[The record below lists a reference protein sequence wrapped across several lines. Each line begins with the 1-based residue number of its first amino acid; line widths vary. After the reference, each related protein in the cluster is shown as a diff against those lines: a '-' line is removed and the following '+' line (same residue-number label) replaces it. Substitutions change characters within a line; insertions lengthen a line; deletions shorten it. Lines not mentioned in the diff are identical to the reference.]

1 VKLTRLGLTS
11 ALFAAIVSGNAQ
23 AQIADTG
30 YPSKPIRM
38 IIPFTPSSAT
48 DIIARIIG
56 PKLVE
61 RWGKQVVIDN
71 RPSAGGIVAFKTVA
85 EATPDGHTLTATGSN
100 WSGSAALYHGRLPYD
115 PVKDFTGVSQVATTP
130 LVLVVASGSGA
141 KTLKEWIAIAR
152 SKPLNFGSSG
162 IGSGPHYGAE
172 LFNLTAGI
180 KGVHVPYRGS
190 PEVLNDMMAGRI
202 DYFFSP
208 ILAASALIKSKRVT
222 PLGVTTSQRA
232 PAMPDVP
239 TIAEAGLPGFEYQ
252 GCYGILAPAKTPRAI
267 VNQLNAELARIV
279 DLPDVKEH
287 IANQGASARSSTPEA
302 FDKLAK
308 DEIATRMKVWSAAGV
323 KVE

>member
-1 VKLTRLGLTS
+1 MQFTRPQLAVCLLT
-11 ALFAAIVSGNAQ
+11 AFAASAVGAQ
-23 AQIADTG
+23 STDSAF
-30 YPSKPIRM
+30 PSKPIRM
-38 IIPFTPSSAT
+38 IVPFTPASAT

-61 RWGKQVVIDN
+61 RWGKQVVVDN
-71 RPSAGGIVAFKTVA
+71 RPSAGGIVAFKIVA

-100 WSGSAALYHGRLPYD
+100 WSGSAALYHGKLPYD

-130 LVLVVASGSGA
+130 LVLVVAAGAGA
-141 KTLKEWIAIAR
+141 KTLKEWIPVAR
-152 SKPLNFGSSG
+152 GKPLNFGSSG

-208 ILAASALIKSKRVT
+208 ILAASALIRSKRVVA
-222 PLGVTTSQRA
+222 LGVTTSQRA

-252 GCYGILAPAKTPRAI
+252 GWYGILAPARTPRAI
-267 VNQLNAELARIV
+267 VNQLSAELARIV
-279 DLPDVKEH
+279 DMPDVKEH
-287 IANQGASARSSTPEA
+287 IGNQGASAKSSTPEA

-308 DEIATRMKVWSAAGV
+308 DEITTRMKVWKAAGV
-323 KVE
+323 KAE

>member
-1 VKLTRLGLTS
+1 MNFTRLRLPICVL
-11 ALFAAIVSGNAQ
+11 AVLVPIAAHPQ
-23 AQIADTG
+23 ATDAG

-38 IIPFTPSSAT
+38 IVPFTPASAT
-48 DIIARIIG
+48 DIIARIIA
-56 PKLVE
+56 PKLVD

-71 RPSAGGIVAFKTVA
+71 RPSAGGIVAFKIVA

-115 PVKDFTGVSQVATTP
+115 PLKDFTGVSQVATTP
-130 LVLVVASGSGA
+130 LVLVVAASAGA
-141 KTLKEWIAIAR
+141 RTLKDWMPVAR
-152 SKPLNFGSSG
+152 AKPLNFGSSG
-162 IGSGPHYGAE
+162 IGSGPHYAAE
-172 LFNLTAGI
+172 LFNLSGGI

-208 ILAASALIKSKRVT
+208 ILAASALIKSKRVLA
-222 PLGVTTSQRA
+222 LGVTTSQRA
-232 PAMPDVP
+232 PAMPEVP

-252 GCYGILAPAKTPRAI
+252 GWYGILAPAKTPRAI
-267 VNQLNAELARIV
+267 INQLNAELVRIA
-279 DLPDVKEH
+279 DMPEVKEH
-287 IANQGASARSSTPEA
+287 IANQGASVRSSTPEA

-308 DEIATRMKVWSAAGV
+308 DEIATRLKVWKAAGV

>member
-1 VKLTRLGLTS
+1 MKLTRLGLTS

-252 GCYGILAPAKTPRAI
+252 GWYGILAPAKTPRAI

>member
-1 VKLTRLGLTS
+1 
-11 ALFAAIVSGNAQ
+11 
-23 AQIADTG
+23 
-30 YPSKPIRM
+30 M
-38 IIPFTPSSAT
+38 
-48 DIIARIIG
+48 
-56 PKLVE
+56 
-61 RWGKQVVIDN
+61 
-71 RPSAGGIVAFKTVA
+71 
-85 EATPDGHTLTATGSN
+85 
-100 WSGSAALYHGRLPYD
+100 
-115 PVKDFTGVSQVATTP
+115 
-130 LVLVVASGSGA
+130 
-141 KTLKEWIAIAR
+141 
-152 SKPLNFGSSG
+152 
-162 IGSGPHYGAE
+162 
-172 LFNLTAGI
+172 
-180 KGVHVPYRGS
+180 HVPYRGS

-208 ILAASALIKSKRVT
+208 ILVASALIKSKRVT

-252 GCYGILAPAKTPRAI
+252 GWYGILAPAKTPRAI